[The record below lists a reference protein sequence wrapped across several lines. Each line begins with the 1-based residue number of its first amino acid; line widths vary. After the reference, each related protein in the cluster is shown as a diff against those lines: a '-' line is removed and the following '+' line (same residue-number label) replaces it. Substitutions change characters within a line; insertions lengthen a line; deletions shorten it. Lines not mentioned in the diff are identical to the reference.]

1 MKKGDVFHSY
11 VEKGIRVSDVVG
23 RCSTALPIPTAIAF
37 RIQAILPFLQ
47 SIELQPTPVLTIVD
61 DSSEFHAWET
71 LSLGDGEDDSL
82 FDGEETDIDPEED
95 EDELRQSDAPVAVE
109 ETAATA
115 TASLPNAPCDTAKPS
130 APHTG
135 CPSPSSTIPTSI
147 SVSISPLAFSE
158 ECADVKS

>member
-1 MKKGDVFHSY
+1 M
-11 VEKGIRVSDVVG
+11 
-23 RCSTALPIPTAIAF
+23 
-37 RIQAILPFLQ
+37 
-47 SIELQPTPVLTIVD
+47 LTIVD

-130 APHTG
+130 ARTFLYPEGQATSSSPFQASR
-135 CPSPSSTIPTSI
+135 PS
-147 SVSISPLAFSE
+147 
-158 ECADVKS
+158 